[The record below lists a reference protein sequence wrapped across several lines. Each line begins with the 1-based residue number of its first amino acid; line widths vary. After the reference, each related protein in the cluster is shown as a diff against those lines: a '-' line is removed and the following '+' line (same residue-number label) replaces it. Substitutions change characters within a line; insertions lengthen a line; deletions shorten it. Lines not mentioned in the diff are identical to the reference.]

1 MRGTDLNYG
10 RTRPYGPGQRVS
22 RTALAAF
29 TLPVVTFQAIEMTW
43 RSYLPRF
50 LEQDVGIAL
59 GSIAALM
66 LCVRLFDAAA
76 DPLIGWMSDS
86 CRTRFG
92 RRKPWMISG
101 ALLVSLAVLPLYLAP
116 SGAGMAWIVGASLL
130 FHLGYSLIITPHGGW
145 GLELSVDSH
154 QRTRIMGAKVW
165 FAIAGSLALLAFLS
179 ILERRFATPL
189 RVEMALF
196 GWAIALLAPLTV
208 IVPILLFAEPEPER
222 IPTVGRAGLLEQ
234 FRDIIGNRTLALVLL
249 LYTLT
254 GIADAAAMTCF
265 LFLAEDV
272 FGLDRWGASL
282 LLIQPVAA
290 LLALPFWSRLSARLG
305 RPATLVLSYSWQAAA
320 CCALL
325 LVPAGAPF
333 LLGAVLTAKGL
344 GWGVDYMLL
353 RAMVA
358 DIASDCRFPSAGA
371 ASHYAVSSITLKIA
385 MGLGSGGALW
395 AISLGSGAERLAL
408 IQAAFVL
415 PSVLAAAAAWSL
427 LCRRAPIGRM
437 AVLA

>member
-1 MRGTDLNYG
+1 MRETEVLSG
-10 RTRPYGPGQRVS
+10 RIRPYGPGQRIS

-66 LCVRLFDAAA
+66 LGVRLFDAAA

-86 CRTRFG
+86 RRTRFG
-92 RRKPWMISG
+92 RRKPWMIAG

-116 SGAGMAWIVGASLL
+116 AGAGMAWVVGASLL
-130 FHLGYSLIITPHGGW
+130 LHLGYSLIITPHGGW
-145 GLELSVDSH
+145 GLELSMDSH
-154 QRTRIMGAKVW
+154 QRTRVMGAKVW
-165 FAIAGSLALLAFLS
+165 FAVAGSLTLLTVLS
-179 ILERRFATPL
+179 ILEQRFATPL
-189 RVEMALF
+189 RAEMALF
-196 GWAIALLAPLTV
+196 GWTIALLAPLTA
-208 IVPILLFAEPEPER
+208 IAPILLFAEPDVKRTPM
-222 IPTVGRAGLLEQ
+222 VGLFDQ
-234 FRDIIGNRTLALVLL
+234 FRHVLGNRALGVVLL

-254 GIADAAAMTCF
+254 GIADAAAMSSF
-265 LFLAEDV
+265 LFLTEEV

-290 LLALPFWSRLSARLG
+290 LLALPFLSRLSARIG
-305 RPATLVLSYSWQAAA
+305 RPATLILSYSWQAAA

-325 LVPAGAPF
+325 LVPAGAPA
-333 LLGAVLTAKGL
+333 LLGAVLAAKGL

-358 DIASDCRFPSAGA
+358 DIAGDARSSSAGA
-371 ASHYAVSSITLKIA
+371 ASHYAASSITLKIA

-395 AISLGSGAERLAL
+395 AISLGSGPARLSL

-415 PSVLAAAAAWSL
+415 PALLAAAAAWSL
-427 LCRRAPIGRM
+427 LYRRAPIGPA